1 MAVQGPIPVS
11 FDLPFPEGAFLHGEP
26 GPMRDYERSTAERF
40 VQAVDKHTGEL
51 LWGVDVIDADPQ
63 ARAKTVRVKIAA
75 PVQPVPPESVPGMPF
90 RPVEFE
96 GLTLTPYVDS
106 NSGRLAY
113 SFRATGM
120 RAPSTRATPTTSSS
134 SESQSAPQSQSQPSS
149 PASGSEKAASGSD
162 KGSSKQAA

>member
-75 PVQPVPPESVPGMPF
+75 PYQPVPPESVPGMPF

-120 RAPSTRATPTTSSS
+120 RAPSAKATPTAPS
-134 SESQSAPQSQSQPSS
+134 SESQAASQQSSAP
-149 PASGSEKAASGSD
+149 ASGAGSEKAASGTD